1 MVIAQFQIFGV
12 SHLLVIFMVVVL
24 GYALP
29 YWMRNET
36 SELKKIRVRYVFGGL
51 LIFSVLMDPVIILN
65 RWGLGETG
73 WRLLWS
79 STLPLYLCDIVSL
92 IAAYALFTKNPR
104 ATEITY
110 CWGLAGT
117 TQGLLTPTL
126 SYDWN
131 TIDYYN
137 FFLQHGGVP
146 IAAILLVWGMRILP
160 EKGAFKRVVLWSW
173 LYMVIVMLVNVLI
186 GENYGFLSGKPNY
199 PTMFD
204 YMGPYPYYLL
214 TLQGVAFA
222 LYYVLLWLV
231 PKTVK
236 EED

>member
-1 MVIAQFQIFGV
+1 M
-12 SHLLVIFMVVVL
+12 
-24 GYALP
+24 
-29 YWMRNET
+29 
-36 SELKKIRVRYVFGGL
+36 
-51 LIFSVLMDPVIILN
+51 
-65 RWGLGETG
+65 
-73 WRLLWS
+73 
-79 STLPLYLCDIVSL
+79 SL